1 MSGDHPAGYRIV
13 VDYEGREDLVLLAAF
28 DTSTDQEIDLDEP
41 QIAALGFPMARR
53 YAAASVDE
61 AHELVES
68 PVFENGEGVVI
79 RFASGLRLK
88 LKREEYQRLHRIV
101 TGVTPRRIWE
111 MLKDGSPP
119 IGRLFAGTPAGFQT
133 WARARID
140 EIQGQHA
147 EIEQASRAEYA
158 RILAIT
164 PEDRP
169 DQKTFALEA
178 AKHWHRAVLFRLY
191 DDAPF
196 EEIIWSRLPWPGR
209 PVPQRRGLS
218 EGHGYRAWVMGEGSA
233 SSHDPSSRRRRSY
246 A

>member
-1 MSGDHPAGYRIV
+1 M
-13 VDYEGREDLVLLAAF
+13 
-28 DTSTDQEIDLDEP
+28 
-41 QIAALGFPMARR
+41 
-53 YAAASVDE
+53 
-61 AHELVES
+61 ES

-140 EIQGQHA
+140 EIEGQYA

-164 PEDRP
+164 AEDRP
-169 DQKTFALEA
+169 DRKTFALEA
-178 AKHWHRAVLFRLY
+178 AQHRNRAVLFRLY

-196 EEIIWSRLPWPGR
+196 EEIIWKMVRPGPADPFR
-209 PVPQRRGLS
+209 ND
-218 EGHGYRAWVMGEGSA
+218 EG
-233 SSHDPSSRRRRSY
+233 
-246 A
+246 